1 MKNQQ
6 FVKRTVQF
14 WKTVSHR
21 KKESGSLGWVLFNE
35 VPFELMSFDKRDKHG
50 VVFIL
55 SFKTVCKIQ
64 FIFQSIKQVSTKN
77 LEIFLVP
84 RSWHVCT
91 MQLNCEFKS
100 PLWAVNATV
109 WTMGGVFVRISRL
122 LQMNL
127 KMVNRKRP
135 WIL

>member
-1 MKNQQ
+1 M
-6 FVKRTVQF
+6 
-14 WKTVSHR
+14 
-21 KKESGSLGWVLFNE
+21 
-35 VPFELMSFDKRDKHG
+35 PFELMSFDKRDKHG

-55 SFKTVCKIQ
+55 SFRTVCKIQ

-135 WIL
+135 WILWCCQGFRQAITKKSWRTKSVLIIQQGFS